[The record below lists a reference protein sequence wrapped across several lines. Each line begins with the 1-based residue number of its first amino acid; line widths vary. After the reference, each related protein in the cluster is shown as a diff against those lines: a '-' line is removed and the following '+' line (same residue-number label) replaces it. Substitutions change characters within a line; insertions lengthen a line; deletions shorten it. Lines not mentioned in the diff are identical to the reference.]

1 MSNPTAPA
9 GPQHARPQQS
19 EQHTYRVTLRGVWTP
34 VDEAERETLRAG
46 LAEADGLGA
55 MRFTSEGSLAYD
67 RTLKAFSFRVELR
80 SDAED
85 GEEMAAALAE
95 ERLEHVLRERGLHC
109 GELRAAVTDLDTM
122 KVNRKRRG

>member
-1 MSNPTAPA
+1 MSSPTAPP
-9 GPQHARPQQS
+9 GPQDERH
-19 EQHTYRVTLRGVWTP
+19 EQHTYRVTLRGVWAP

-55 MRFTSEGSLAYD
+55 MRFTPGGSLAYD
-67 RTLKAFSFRVELR
+67 RTLKAFSFRIELR

-95 ERLEHVLRERGLHC
+95 ERLDHVLRERGLHC

>member
-1 MSNPTAPA
+1 MSSPANPT
-9 GPQHARPQQS
+9 GSQNER
-19 EQHTYRVTLRGVWTP
+19 HTYRVTLRGVWAP
-34 VDEAERETLRAG
+34 HDEAERETLRAG

-55 MRFTSEGSLAYD
+55 MRFTSDGSLAYD

>member
-1 MSNPTAPA
+1 MSNPVAPA
-9 GPQHARPQQS
+9 GPQR
-19 EQHTYRVTLRGVWTP
+19 ERHTYRVTLRGVWAP
-34 VDEAERETLRAG
+34 HDEAEREVLRAG

-55 MRFTSEGSLAYD
+55 MRFTPGGSLAYD
-67 RTLKAFSFRVELR
+67 RTLKAFSFRVEVR

-95 ERLEHVLRERGLHC
+95 ERLSEVLRERGLHC
-109 GELRAAVTDLDTM
+109 GELRASVTDLDTM

>member
-1 MSNPTAPA
+1 MSSPTAPP
-9 GPQHARPQQS
+9 GPQDERH
-19 EQHTYRVTLRGVWTP
+19 EQHTYRVTLRGVWAPT
-34 VDEAERETLRAG
+34 DEAERETLRAG

-55 MRFTSEGSLAYD
+55 MRFTPEGSLAYD
-67 RTLKAFSFRVELR
+67 RTLKAFSFRIELR

-95 ERLEHVLRERGLHC
+95 ERLEHVLRERGLRC